1 VNVMAS
7 IAFIYAVVTV
17 HELGHY
23 YAAKCTGVHVLEVC
37 IGNGP
42 RLFAWKTQKTGTAF
56 TVRLL
61 PFSGYNYVQMIPNGC
76 RRRAVRRKSFD
87 GQTNWKQAIILSAG
101 CLANAIGAIVIA
113 CYLAD
118 NSGCSIESA
127 LRYGMRI
134 FSYTAVLNLVP
145 VGKTD
150 GARMFKLLLSCREK
164 ADQQVQY
171 RRWNTQQGYRPQYTW
186 SKNN

>member
-1 VNVMAS
+1 MNIIAS
-7 IAFIYAVVTV
+7 IAFIYAVVLV
-17 HELGHY
+17 HEIGHY
-23 YAAKCTGVHVLEVC
+23 YAAMHTGVHVTEVC

-42 RLFAWKTQKTGTAF
+42 RLFTWKNQQTGTVF

-61 PFSGYNYVQMIPNGC
+61 PFSGYNCVQMIPDGC

-87 GQTNWKQAIILSAG
+87 GQPNWKQAIILSAG

-118 NSGCSIESA
+118 NSGCGMEAA
-127 LRYGMRI
+127 LRYGIRI

-145 VGKTD
+145 IGKTD
-150 GARMFKLLLSCREK
+150 GARLFRLLLPYGEK
-164 ADQQVQY
+164 ADRRVKY
-171 RRWNTQQGYRPQYTW
+171 RRWNAQQGYRPQYTW
-186 SKNN
+186 SKSN